1 MSGNVATL
9 IRRDHPFPCFR
20 GFIGKEPER
29 PTCMVLWSWR
39 TAQRN
44 QLASRSPSNFLKK
57 TQLLGLRVM
66 TPSSPCSTNCFF
78 DPVDGF
84 YVHIQHTPAES
95 GNTGR
100 FRPSACLFY

>member
-1 MSGNVATL
+1 AANSTWLSNHDGTAEALTHDIL
-9 IRRDHPFPCFR
+9 RR
-20 GFIGKEPER
+20 
-29 PTCMVLWSWR
+29 T
-39 TAQRN
+39 
-44 QLASRSPSNFLKK
+44 NFLKK